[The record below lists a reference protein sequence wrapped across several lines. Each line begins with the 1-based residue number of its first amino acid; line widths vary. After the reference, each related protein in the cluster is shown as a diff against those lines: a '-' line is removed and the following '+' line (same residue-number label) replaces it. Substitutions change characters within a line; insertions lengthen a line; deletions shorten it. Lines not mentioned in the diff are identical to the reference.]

1 VLSRANGSKVDF
13 IENILGSKL
22 ITRGRRPLGECL
34 VQLSCYLK
42 RVQRRKEKP
51 DQTQN
56 TRQGTSPFKMHN
68 NVFHDIGSHDL
79 NLTTTVK
86 QKS

>member
-1 VLSRANGSKVDF
+1 MLSRANGSRVDF

-22 ITRGRRPLGECL
+22 ITRSETLGECL

-56 TRQGTSPFKMHN
+56 TTDKEHLHLKCTIF
-68 NVFHDIGSHDL
+68 NVTREGL
-79 NLTTTVK
+79 
-86 QKS
+86 